1 MSFIKQNHISVRD
14 KLLVIDDDYA
24 TRLLIKKIL
33 SDTKIIIIETG
44 CGREAFDL
52 FSNFSKEIFLVIL
65 DILLPFYD
73 GLTLIQKFREVDPWV
88 PVIAL
93 SAISPQELAIKC
105 KLAGFSQYLSK
116 PFRVR
121 ELRQII
127 NSYYSYSI
135 KNIDT

>member
-1 MSFIKQNHISVRD
+1 MYFIKQNNISVRD

-24 TRLLIKKIL
+24 TRLLIKNIV

-73 GLTLIQKFREVDPWV
+73 GLTLIQKFRQVDPWV

-105 KLAGFSQYLSK
+105 KLAGLSQYLSK

-127 NSYYSYSI
+127 NSYYSYS
-135 KNIDT
+135 N